1 MRHYAM
7 GLVATA
13 LGLIIL
19 AVSPVVGHHSFDVEF
34 DSGNNRDLVGVVT
47 KIDWINPHAWLYMN
61 ILEEDGTVLN
71 FALELG
77 PPYAIVRNNNECCGG
92 WDTSTL
98 KVGDRITIENVALAR
113 DGTPRAGATRQTW
126 LVLTSR
132 EEKLTLR

>member
-1 MRHYAM
+1 MRYYAM
-7 GLVATA
+7 GFVATA
-13 LGLIIL
+13 LGLIVL

-34 DSGNNRDLVGVVT
+34 DSGNTRDLVGVVT
-47 KIDWINPHAWLYMN
+47 KIEWINPHAWLYLN
-61 ILEEDGTVLN
+61 VLEEDGSVEN
-71 FALELG
+71 FAMELG

-113 DGTPRAGATRQTW
+113 DGEPRAGATRDTW
-126 LVLTSR
+126 LILDGR